1 MSTARVAPCVLKQRL
16 AMIWLIVTA
25 LSPVFF
31 DSAIV
36 YARPAMQA
44 SPGAEHTAKPIQ
56 ATTQQMYRKLIQES
70 EQRNDPPARQ
80 GYLWAV
86 LAASY
91 HDIGNIAESQRAYEH
106 ALPLLAQSPQSRGNY
121 ATALDNLGSI
131 YLELGN
137 IADAEKV
144 RTQAFHLR
152 EEIGNPIDLAR
163 GHEHLA
169 EVLLARHRF
178 KEAEQ
183 HARAAYDT
191 LSAKPEP
198 DDMDAPTAEHP
209 QYTQRRGNTMLAAL
223 ITLVFAECN
232 QSELQ
237 ECLQAAKQAD
247 QIATQ
252 EFASGSLEQAHAAM
266 ALGFAQ
272 WKTGDVSTADQTLR
286 SGMAMMK
293 ARLGEGHPLVLDSM
307 YEYREFLQAQHRKAD
322 LSSLDHQIK
331 DVKEH
336 RPATACAN
344 CTISVFALR

>member
-1 MSTARVAPCVLKQRL
+1 
-16 AMIWLIVTA
+16 MIWLIAAV
-25 LSPVFF
+25 LPLFLF
-31 DSAIV
+31 DNTIA
-36 YARPAMQA
+36 YARPAMQTN
-44 SPGAEHTAKPIQ
+44 PGADHIAKPIP

-91 HDIGNIAESQRAYEH
+91 HDIGDIAGSQQAYER
-106 ALPLLAQSPQSRGNY
+106 ALPLLARSPQSRDNY

-152 EEIGNPIDLAR
+152 EEMGNPIDLAR

-183 HARAAYDT
+183 PARAAYDT
-191 LSAKPEP
+191 LSAKAEP

-209 QYTQRRGNTMLAAL
+209 QYTARRGNTMLAAL

-237 ECLQAAKQAD
+237 ECMQAAKQAD

-252 EFASGSLEQAHAAM
+252 TFAPGSLEQAHAAM
-266 ALGFAQ
+266 ALAFAQ
-272 WKTGDVSTADQTLR
+272 WKTGDVSIADQTLR

-322 LSSLDHQIK
+322 LSLLDHQIK

-336 RPATACAN
+336 HPATACAD

>member
-1 MSTARVAPCVLKQRL
+1 MSTARVTPRVLKRL
-16 AMIWLIVTA
+16 AMIWLIVSA
-25 LSPVFF
+25 LPLVFF

-44 SPGAEHTAKPIQ
+44 SPGAEHTAKPVPT
-56 ATTQQMYRKLIQES
+56 TTQQMYRKLIQEA
-70 EQRNDPPARQ
+70 EQRNDPPARI

-86 LAASY
+86 LASSY
-91 HDIGNIAESQRAYEH
+91 HDIGNIAESLRAYER

-152 EEIGNPIDLAR
+152 EELGNPIDLAR

-183 HARAAYDT
+183 HARTAYDM

-198 DDMDAPTAEHP
+198 DDMDAPTVEHP
-209 QYTQRRGNTMLAAL
+209 QFTPRRGNTMLAAL
-223 ITLVFAECN
+223 ITLVFTECN

-252 EFASGSLEQAHAAM
+252 NFAPGSLEQAHAAM

-272 WKTGDVSTADQTLR
+272 WKTGDIAAADQTLL

-293 ARLGEGHPLVLDSM
+293 SRLGEGHPIVLGSM
-307 YEYREFLQAQHRKAD
+307 YEYRDFLQSQHRKAD

-331 DVKEH
+331 DAREH
-336 RPATACAN
+336 RPATACSN

>member
-1 MSTARVAPCVLKQRL
+1 MSTARVAPYVLKRL
-16 AMIWLIVTA
+16 TMIWLIVPA
-25 LSPVFF
+25 LSLAFLDNVV
-31 DSAIV
+31 V
-36 YARPAMQA
+36 YARPTMQA
-44 SPGAEHTAKPIQ
+44 NPGAEHTAKPVPT
-56 ATTQQMYRKLIQES
+56 TTQQMYRKLIQEA
-70 EQRNDPPARQ
+70 EQRNDLPARQ

-91 HDIGNIAESQRAYEH
+91 HDIGNIAEAQRAYER
-106 ALPLLAQSPQSRGNY
+106 ALPLLAPSPQSRGNY

-152 EEIGNPIDLAR
+152 EEMGNPIDLAR

-198 DDMDAPTAEHP
+198 DDQDAPTAEHP
-209 QYTQRRGNTMLAAL
+209 QFTQRHGNTMLAAL
-223 ITLVFAECN
+223 VTLVFAECN

-252 EFASGSLEQAHAAM
+252 NFAPQSLEQAHAAM

-272 WKTGDVSTADQTLR
+272 WKTGDIVTADQTLR

-336 RPATACAN
+336 RPATACSN